1 MPRHSGPRATP
12 ATPDEGGRVACGH
25 RSDGSTRTSLLKVA
39 ETHDAPAQTIENIAE
54 RLAGDDSP
62 ADLHGLRHL
71 SSRAYREHR
80 EWALYLR
87 SPCAKTVCVEVR
99 TCHAIRLA
107 YRETSPA
114 VACPRRR
121 WLRDASALPPLRQ
134 GSAVMADLRNP
145 YDQLSL
151 HRLVV
156 ATLVG
161 GILDGTY
168 KTIED
173 AQIAFER
180 SRQTMSKRR
189 SSFNSEAAVNDD
201 FEPSR

>member
-1 MPRHSGPRATP
+1 MP
-12 ATPDEGGRVACGH
+12 
-25 RSDGSTRTSLLKVA
+25 
-39 ETHDAPAQTIENIAE
+39 
-54 RLAGDDSP
+54 
-62 ADLHGLRHL
+62 
-71 SSRAYREHR
+71 
-80 EWALYLR
+80 
-87 SPCAKTVCVEVR
+87 
-99 TCHAIRLA
+99 
-107 YRETSPA
+107 
-114 VACPRRR
+114 
-121 WLRDASALPPLRQ
+121 
-134 GSAVMADLRNP
+134 DLRNS
-145 YDQLSL
+145 YDQVSQ

-156 ATLVG
+156 ATLVS

>member
-1 MPRHSGPRATP
+1 
-12 ATPDEGGRVACGH
+12 
-25 RSDGSTRTSLLKVA
+25 
-39 ETHDAPAQTIENIAE
+39 
-54 RLAGDDSP
+54 
-62 ADLHGLRHL
+62 
-71 SSRAYREHR
+71 
-80 EWALYLR
+80 
-87 SPCAKTVCVEVR
+87 
-99 TCHAIRLA
+99 
-107 YRETSPA
+107 
-114 VACPRRR
+114 
-121 WLRDASALPPLRQ
+121 
-134 GSAVMADLRNP
+134 MADLRNP
-145 YDQLSL
+145 YDQVCL
-151 HRLVV
+151 HRLLV